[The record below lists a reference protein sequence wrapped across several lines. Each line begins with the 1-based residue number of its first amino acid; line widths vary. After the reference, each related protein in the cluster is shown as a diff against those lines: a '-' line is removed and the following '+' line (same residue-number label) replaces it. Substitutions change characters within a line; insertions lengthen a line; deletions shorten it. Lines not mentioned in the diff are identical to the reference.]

1 MLSIYA
7 LNTGAP
13 KYIMEILTDIK
24 REINS
29 NTIIE
34 GDSNTPPSSMGLP
47 DFQILDIPVDV

>member
-1 MLSIYA
+1 
-7 LNTGAP
+7 
-13 KYIMEILTDIK
+13 MEILTDIK